1 MKLDT
6 KTIILILAA
15 LVVCAGAYWF
25 FFSGGGNDVPLTT
38 TPATTGAQATF
49 QSLGLQ
55 LGSISFDTNIFTDPR
70 FASLVDLATPVA
82 PESVGRT
89 DPFAP

>member
-6 KTIILILAA
+6 KTIILSIAA

-25 FFSGGGNDVPLTT
+25 FFTGQGNSAPLTAS
-38 TPATTGAQATF
+38 PASTGVQATF
-49 QSLGLQ
+49 QGLGLQ
-55 LGSISFDTNIFTDPR
+55 LGSISFDTSIFSDPR
-70 FASLVDLATPVA
+70 FASLVNLSTPVA
-82 PESVGRT
+82 PEPIGRT